1 MVEDWISND
10 NKNTVAVEQ
19 KQNDNFVNREYL
31 SLFSVVYILV
41 GKIYF

>member
-19 KQNDNFVNREYL
+19 NDNFVSREYF
-31 SLFSVVYILV
+31 SLFSVLYILV